1 MADSKK
7 GKSSEVKTGFQ
18 KAKKKGGIRVNIARI
33 NNHKCL
39 G

>member
-7 GKSSEVKTGFQ
+7 EKNSEDKTGFQ
-18 KAKKKGGIRVNIARI
+18 KAKKRGIRVNIARI